1 MTPSATKLSQ
11 ARRNPWSRPCVTSVA
26 PTRTLP
32 HVSILAR
39 PDGAEESANSRDQE
53 EPIILDRL
61 TRWTRRYQHAVALSP
76 VSVELPVWRQSFI
89 VEKVG
94 RRASIVSVSVES
106 WADVLSLLAAELT
119 AEDRAGGWTEERRA
133 KYLLL
138 LQTSI
143 VEGSRFLPA
152 HASQLVKLL
161 AADGITSGPV
171 AEAIARAKSGIPGV
185 GTPKAVAQAVRE
197 VATELR
203 KLGFKGRTPN
213 LAREL
218 DEGTLHLVSLQRINA
233 GVTGREPSFT
243 VNLNVV
249 PGALRRAWAGAQH
262 WKASQ
267 PVRSSGDTGIGTRL
281 GQIALGRDH
290 WWRPSDE
297 REAHE
302 DAIEVVR
309 MMHSHG
315 LPWLDLMTTPDIAI
329 AESLG
334 HGSVLWPLE
343 TAAALLSEHPD
354 RARRHEVALAL
365 RPWSLR
371 VEGDDKRLVDWLIGA
386 LSADQL
392 AT

>member
-1 MTPSATKLSQ
+1 M
-11 ARRNPWSRPCVTSVA
+11 
-26 PTRTLP
+26 
-32 HVSILAR
+32 
-39 PDGAEESANSRDQE
+39 
-53 EPIILDRL
+53 
-61 TRWTRRYQHAVALSP
+61 P
-76 VSVELPVWRQSFI
+76 VRRQSFI
-89 VEKVG
+89 RERVG
-94 RRASIVSVSVES
+94 DRASIVAVSVES
-106 WADVLSLLAAELT
+106 WADVLSLLSAELT
-119 AEDRAGGWTEERRA
+119 AADRAVGWTEGRQA

-152 HASQLVKLL
+152 HASELVKLL
-161 AADGITSGPV
+161 AADGITAGAV
-171 AEAIARAKSGIPGV
+171 VEAIARAKSGIPGV

-213 LAREL
+213 LDREL
-218 DEGTLHLVSLQRINA
+218 HDGTVHLVSLQRMNA

-262 WKASQ
+262 SKASE

-281 GQIALGRDH
+281 GQVALGRDH
-290 WWRPSDE
+290 WWHPSDE

-302 DAIEVVR
+302 DAVEVVR

-329 AESLG
+329 AASLG

-343 TAAALLSEHPD
+343 TAAALLAEHPD
-354 RARRHEVALAL
+354 LAQRHEVALAL
-365 RPWSLR
+365 RPWSPR
-371 VEGDDKRLVDWLIGA
+371 VEGDDKRLVDWLIGV
-386 LSADQL
+386 LTGDQL